1 MGNVDT
7 KLQFR
12 KAIVQLG
19 NKNHVNIPKQEKNME
34 NKKNSSY
41 TIKF

>member
-19 NKNHVNIPKQEKNME
+19 NKNVNIQ
-34 NKKNSSY
+34 KNSKKY
-41 TIKF
+41 GKT

>member
-7 KLQFR
+7 KLNFR

-19 NKNHVNIPKQEKNME
+19 AKHQVIKCVMGNI
-34 NKKNSSY
+34 
-41 TIKF
+41 